1 MHGQTTLKECASVV
15 VEVLFMIL
23 TSILSLFLIFHEY
36 NLFFESCDTVLY
48 LKL

>member
-1 MHGQTTLKECASVV
+1 MHSQTTLKECASVV

-23 TSILSLFLIFHEY
+23 TPILSLFFIFHEY
-36 NLFFESCDTVLY
+36 NLFFERFNTILC